1 MSTTNRYCTSSI
13 RLMLAPYIASR
24 RSNSVVSKVLGG
36 TSFVLC
42 VVWFNERFAAAFGK
56 VSSASLSSGESESDS
71 GGSLGISTGAT
82 GSFFVTAFFEIDAE
96 DFAVGLGASFA
107 FFFFL
112 SSSER
117 IVGGSCIGSPAKM
130 SFFALNMGIQ
140 HT

>member
-1 MSTTNRYCTSSI
+1 
-13 RLMLAPYIASR
+13 MLAPYIASK
-24 RSNSVVSKVLGG
+24 RSNSVVSKVFGG

-42 VVWFNERFAAAFGK
+42 VVRFNERFAAAFGK
-56 VSSASLSSGESESDS
+56 VSSESLSSGESESYS
-71 GGSLGISTGAT
+71 GGSLGIPTEAT
-82 GSFFVTAFFEIDAE
+82 GFFLVAAFFEFDAE
-96 DFAVGLGASFA
+96 DFAVGRGASFA

>member
-1 MSTTNRYCTSSI
+1 MNTTNRYWTSSI
-13 RLMLAPYIASR
+13 CLMLAPYIASK
-24 RSNSVVSKVLGG
+24 RSNSVVSKVLEG
-36 TSFVLC
+36 TSFVPC
-42 VVWFNERFAAAFGK
+42 VAWFNERLAAAFAK
-56 VSSASLSSGESESDS
+56 VSSESLSSGESESDS

-82 GSFFVTAFFEIDAE
+82 GSFLVTAFFEFDVE
-96 DFAVGLGASFA
+96 GFVVGRDASFA

-130 SFFALNMGIQ
+130 SFFALNIGIQ

>member
-1 MSTTNRYCTSSI
+1 
-13 RLMLAPYIASR
+13 MLAPYIASK

-42 VVWFNERFAAAFGK
+42 VIGFKERFAAAFGR
-56 VSSASLSSGESESDS
+56 VSSESLSSGESESNS
-71 GGSLGISTGAT
+71 SGSLGVSTEAT
-82 GSFFVTAFFEIDAE
+82 GSFLVAAFFEFDAE
-96 DFAVGLGASFA
+96 GFAVGRGVSFA

-130 SFFALNMGIQ
+130 SFFALNIGIQ

>member
-1 MSTTNRYCTSSI
+1 M
-13 RLMLAPYIASR
+13 ASK

-36 TSFVLC
+36 TSFVPC
-42 VVWFNERFAAAFGK
+42 VLGFNESFMAAFDK
-56 VSSASLSSGESESDS
+56 ASSEPLSSDDSDS
-71 GGSLGISTGAT
+71 DSRGSLGVSAEAT
-82 GSFFVTAFFEIDAE
+82 GSFFVAAFFEFDAE
-96 DFAVGLGASFA
+96 GFAVGRGTSFA

-130 SFFALNMGIQ
+130 SFFALNIGIQ